1 VVVKTIDLLVALPIK
16 QKNVVV
22 INLKQ
27 KYNMIYAKSSHMTTI
42 SEQKSNLLE
51 QFNKT
56 RDRTLKLVE
65 TLEKD
70 DFVVQTAPFM
80 SPPKWHLGHV
90 SWLFEIV
97 MSKTIKNYK
106 IYSQEFNEYLNSY
119 YHQFGEPHDK
129 DKRGMATRPT
139 IDQVLEYFHMI
150 SHKVADILQNELL
163 DDKTKQL
170 YFMAIHHECQHQELL
185 VYDLQHLL
193 ASRYRPITTNP
204 LPTPSK
210 QELKSVKI
218 DGGLYSMG
226 YSGNQYCYDIE
237 LPEHKVYLND
247 YKIDVFPITNGQY
260 IEFMED
266 GGYNNFRYWLS
277 DGWDKVQNDKWNA
290 PMYWEKVD
298 DVWMT
303 NDFLGKREV
312 NPNESVCH
320 VSFYEA
326 DAYSKW
332 AGKRLPTEAE
342 WEKAACWDEKT
353 QTKTIFPWGDKQPDI
368 NMANLLESYLWNC
381 TEIGAYPNGKSHYGC
396 QQMIGDVWEWTSS
409 EFTGYPGFKSG
420 FSEYNDKWFAN
431 QKVLR
436 GGSFG
441 TPSISVRG
449 SYRNFFR
456 LDERWLFSGFRC
468 AEDI

>member
-1 VVVKTIDLLVALPIK
+1 MA
-16 QKNVVV
+16 
-22 INLKQ
+22 
-27 KYNMIYAKSSHMTTI
+27 TI

-51 QFNKT
+51 QFNET

-90 SWLFEIV
+90 SWLFEII
-97 MSKTIKNYK
+97 MNKTIKNYK

-139 IDQVLEYFHMI
+139 VDQVLEYFHII
-150 SHKVADILQNELL
+150 SHKVTDVLQNELL
-163 DDKTKQL
+163 DDKTRQL

-193 ASRYRPITTNP
+193 ASRYRPITANP
-204 LPTPSK
+204 LPVPSQ
-210 QELKSVKI
+210 QELNSVKI

-237 LPEHKVYLND
+237 LPEHKVCLND
-247 YKIDVFPITNGQY
+247 YKIDVFPITNRQY
-260 IEFMED
+260 LEFIED
-266 GGYNNFRYWLS
+266 GGYNDFRYWLS

-290 PMYWEKVD
+290 PMYWEKID
-298 DVWMT
+298 NVWMT
-303 NDFLGKREV
+303 NDFLGKRKI
-312 NPNESVCH
+312 NPNEPVCH

-353 QTKTIFPWGDKQPDI
+353 QTKTVFPWGDKSPDT
-368 NMANLLESYLWNC
+368 NRANLLESYLWNC
-381 TEIGAYPNGKSHYGC
+381 TEIGAYPDGKSHCGC
-396 QQMIGDVWEWTSS
+396 HQMIGDVWEWTSS

>member
-1 VVVKTIDLLVALPIK
+1 
-16 QKNVVV
+16 
-22 INLKQ
+22 
-27 KYNMIYAKSSHMTTI
+27 MTTI

-51 QFNKT
+51 QFNET
-56 RDRTLKLVE
+56 RNRTLKLVE

-90 SWLFEIV
+90 SWLFEII
-97 MSKTIKNYK
+97 MNKTIKNYK

-139 IDQVLEYFHMI
+139 VDQVLEYFHII
-150 SHKVADILQNELL
+150 SHKVTDVLQNELL
-163 DDKTKQL
+163 DNKTHQL

-193 ASRYRPITTNP
+193 ASRYRPVTANP
-204 LPTPSK
+204 LPVPSQ
-210 QELKSVKI
+210 QELNSVKI

-260 IEFMED
+260 LEFIED
-266 GGYNNFRYWLS
+266 GGYNDFRYWLS

-298 DVWMT
+298 NVWMT
-303 NDFLGKREV
+303 NDFLGKREI
-312 NPNESVCH
+312 NPNEPVCH

-326 DAYSKW
+326 NAYSKW

-353 QTKTIFPWGDKQPDI
+353 QTKTVFPWGDKSPDT
-368 NMANLLESYLWNC
+368 NRANLLESYLWNC
-381 TEIGAYPNGKSHYGC
+381 TEIGAYPDGKSHCGC
-396 QQMIGDVWEWTSS
+396 HQMIGDVWEWTSS

>member
-1 VVVKTIDLLVALPIK
+1 MA
-16 QKNVVV
+16 
-22 INLKQ
+22 
-27 KYNMIYAKSSHMTTI
+27 TI
-42 SEQKSNLLE
+42 SKQKSNLLE
-51 QFNKT
+51 QFKET

-139 IDQVLEYFHMI
+139 IDQILEYFHII
-150 SHKVADILQNELL
+150 SHKVADILQSELL
-163 DDKTKQL
+163 DDKTRQL

-204 LPTPSK
+204 FPVPSQ

-218 DGGLYSMG
+218 DGGLYTMG

-260 IEFMED
+260 LEFIED
-266 GGYNNFRYWLS
+266 GGYNDFTYWLS

-290 PMYWEKVD
+290 PMYWKKVD
-298 DVWMT
+298 GVWMT
-303 NDFLGKREV
+303 NDFLGKREI
-312 NPNESVCH
+312 NPNEPVCH

-353 QTKTIFPWGDKQPDI
+353 KTKTIFPWGDKSPDT
-368 NMANLLESYLWNC
+368 NKANLLESYLWNC
-381 TEIGAYPNGKSHYGC
+381 TEIGAYPDGKSHCGC

-420 FSEYNDKWFAN
+420 FSEYNDKWFTN

-441 TPSISVRG
+441 TPSNSIRG